1 MAKPSPRQVFDDP
14 AAHWAFLTQPT
25 DDDFEGQHF
34 DRKEVGRLEAD
45 GTISRKSLDGIREL
59 VRKTLSAFANSN
71 KEGGLLVLGISS
83 TGEVM
88 GIDHLSETQQN
99 DICDQNTSLHH
110 HAADVRLLDCSNA
123 RGDDKIICLMYSG
136 WATTGICE
144 IMGNSPKAW
153 TRNGAQCVT
162 VTQQVRDSIRIRK
175 GLVDVEVN
183 PFCEYDPDDVDKDVL
198 AEFRKVFQPGAS
210 TEFDD
215 ERLLKEAGAIVKKNG
230 EYWFTLPGVL
240 FFSSNPQRVAAHAY
254 IRLMRFGVVSA
265 DFRNR
270 GTPTLNR
277 EFKGPIT
284 SQIRSA
290 RTYFRDSG
298 FFKRFQKRNAD
309 GGFIEE
315 PELPPVA
322 IDEAIVNAVAH
333 RDYFTKLPTEC
344 EAYLDAF
351 IVKNPGRVI
360 QRNVDLPDHFRLDTT
375 HLDSTPRNAK
385 LLEWLKLMQ
394 DPDGKAFVQ
403 AVSEGT
409 KRMNQEMV
417 SLKLSPPEFHLA
429 ENESLLKLQSN
440 AQQREAAIL
449 AATVSVS
456 TETINF
462 YPIAVRKGADPVD
475 ANEFRNRQGE
485 FSSTLRDALDA
496 KGWYIDRFS
505 FGRITVHRRGNALPI
520 AEKARAYVG
529 LYPAYSIQI
538 LEAFG
543 RHYLCIDYRCE
554 VLNLKKLN
562 YVLGRLEKSDVTD
575 ISCVA
580 NADGWRKGRIVE
592 INDDWTKIRFYD
604 TEQEQAVPTSDVI
617 PILRVRSI
625 EAMLRADNVCVDLN
639 SAIKRASLASEI
651 AAARLRAEKIQQCAN
666 MLASAVFPVAFGEY
680 EVSLENTS
688 VHLVEQRRPG
698 QVALSVHRLSEPE
711 VEFRGHNSTPDVRDG
726 ITKFGSFDH
735 DAHQVEI
742 VPVCVTAF
750 KDQMGSLIRRLMEGK
765 FKYKGAERT
774 FSTKFSYT
782 TVVTATSVRDIE
794 TEIDR
799 LLKQNPDWC
808 GNTKL
813 NRLFL
818 VQSPEEGFAS
828 DDELSPYYVAK
839 RRLLEAGVPCQMVD
853 TPTLSH
859 PDWKDLN
866 LALNV
871 IAKCGVTPWVLP
883 ERIPDADFFIGLSYT
898 QSRGGQRIMGFANVF
913 NNYGRWVFYA
923 GNTTTF
929 ESSKRS
935 DHLASLVKK
944 TLERLRQVHSLP
956 TSSNLVIHHS
966 VRISREDRTAI
977 LRAARSVVPEVSLT
991 FVWINS
997 HGNTRLFDTR
1007 PETDGSARR
1016 GSYVSLSRRTVL
1028 LSTTGTNPYRKAMGT
1043 PRPLELSVMHFDAR
1057 KDEPSDYDRRSLAL
1071 QVLSLTKLN
1080 WASTDAFCGEPI
1092 TVKYASD
1099 IAYLTAAFLR
1109 QREPFTLHTALESTP
1124 WFI

>member
-1 MAKPSPRQVFDDP
+1 M
-14 AAHWAFLTQPT
+14 
-25 DDDFEGQHF
+25 
-34 DRKEVGRLEAD
+34 
-45 GTISRKSLDGIREL
+45 
-59 VRKTLSAFANSN
+59 
-71 KEGGLLVLGISS
+71 
-83 TGEVM
+83 
-88 GIDHLSETQQN
+88 
-99 DICDQNTSLHH
+99 
-110 HAADVRLLDCSNA
+110 
-123 RGDDKIICLMYSG
+123 
-136 WATTGICE
+136 
-144 IMGNSPKAW
+144 
-153 TRNGAQCVT
+153 
-162 VTQQVRDSIRIRK
+162 
-175 GLVDVEVN
+175 
-183 PFCEYDPDDVDKDVL
+183 
-198 AEFRKVFQPGAS
+198 
-210 TEFDD
+210 
-215 ERLLKEAGAIVKKNG
+215 
-230 EYWFTLPGVL
+230 PGVL
-240 FFSSNPQRVAAHAY
+240 FFSSNPQRMLAHAY
-254 IRLMRFGVVSA
+254 IRLMRFGVVAA

-284 SQIRSA
+284 SQIRAA

-298 FFKRFQKRNAD
+298 FFKRFQKRNPD

-333 RDYFTKLPTEC
+333 RDYCSKLPTEC

-351 IVKNPGRVI
+351 LVKNPGRVI
-360 QRNVDLPDHFRLDTT
+360 QRNIDLPDRFRLDTT
-375 HLDSTPRNAK
+375 HLDSTPRNGK
-385 LLEWLKLMQ
+385 LLEWLKLMR
-394 DPDGKAFVQ
+394 DPDG
-403 AVSEGT
+403 
-409 KRMNQEMV
+409 
-417 SLKLSPPEFHLA
+417 
-429 ENESLLKLQSN
+429 
-440 AQQREAAIL
+440 
-449 AATVSVS
+449 
-456 TETINF
+456 
-462 YPIAVRKGADPVD
+462 
-475 ANEFRNRQGE
+475 
-485 FSSTLRDALDA
+485 
-496 KGWYIDRFS
+496 
-505 FGRITVHRRGNALPI
+505 
-520 AEKARAYVG
+520 
-529 LYPAYSIQI
+529 
-538 LEAFG
+538 
-543 RHYLCIDYRCE
+543 
-554 VLNLKKLN
+554 
-562 YVLGRLEKSDVTD
+562 
-575 ISCVA
+575 
-580 NADGWRKGRIVE
+580 
-592 INDDWTKIRFYD
+592 
-604 TEQEQAVPTSDVI
+604 
-617 PILRVRSI
+617 
-625 EAMLRADNVCVDLN
+625 
-639 SAIKRASLASEI
+639 
-651 AAARLRAEKIQQCAN
+651 
-666 MLASAVFPVAFGEY
+666 
-680 EVSLENTS
+680 
-688 VHLVEQRRPG
+688 
-698 QVALSVHRLSEPE
+698 
-711 VEFRGHNSTPDVRDG
+711 
-726 ITKFGSFDH
+726 
-735 DAHQVEI
+735 
-742 VPVCVTAF
+742 
-750 KDQMGSLIRRLMEGK
+750 
-765 FKYKGAERT
+765 KGAERT

-808 GNTKL
+808 GNKEL

-818 VQSPEEGFAS
+818 VQCPEEGFAS

-839 RRLLEAGVPCQMVD
+839 RRLLEAGVPCQMVN
-853 TPTLSH
+853 TPTLVN

-935 DHLASLVKK
+935 DHLAALVKE
-944 TLERLRQVHSLP
+944 TLDRLRQTHSLP
-956 TSSNLVIHHS
+956 ASSNLVIHHS

-1043 PRPLELSVMHFDAR
+1043 PRPLELSVMHFAAR

-1109 QREPFTLHTALESTP
+1109 QREPFTLHPALESTP